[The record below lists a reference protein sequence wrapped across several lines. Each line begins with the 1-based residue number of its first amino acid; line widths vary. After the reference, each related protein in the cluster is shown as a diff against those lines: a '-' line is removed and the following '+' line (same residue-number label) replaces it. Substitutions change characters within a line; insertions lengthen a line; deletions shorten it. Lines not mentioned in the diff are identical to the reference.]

1 MIESLEEALK
11 ATLLDFE
18 YDADHPRLDVLV
30 YHILL
35 HIKLIELS
43 PKSSSAFP
51 IMRDYILN
59 KGSQESFKAIPSAIL
74 GQPSNEELRNYAT
87 SFCKRLDK
95 ERNNNY

>member
-18 YDADHPRLDVLV
+18 YDVNNPILDVLV
-30 YHILL
+30 YRILL
-35 HIKLIELS
+35 HIQRIEIDPES
-43 PKSSSAFP
+43 ASAFP

-59 KGSQESFKAIPSAIL
+59 KGSQEIFKAIPSAIL
-74 GQPSNEELRNYAT
+74 GQPSNDELRNYAT
-87 SFCKRLDK
+87 SFCKRLVK